1 MVCQRPPRARS
12 GHGESILM
20 PYGRYFD
27 EFQIGQSFK
36 HWPGRTISEA
46 DDTWF
51 SLLTMNQHPVH
62 IDAHYAAGT
71 QHGQRLVVGP
81 LVFSIVVGMSVA
93 DLSGRAIA
101 NLDYS
106 EVKHVGPVFHGD
118 TIYAESRIADL
129 RESKS
134 KPDRGL
140 VFVESRGF
148 NQRGETVLTLK
159 RTFLV
164 PKRPHE
170 SQ

>member
-1 MVCQRPPRARS
+1 
-12 GHGESILM
+12 M

-27 EFQIGQSFK
+27 EFQVGQSFK

-118 TIYAESRIADL
+118 TIYAESRVADL

-140 VFVESRGF
+140 VSVESRGF

-164 PKRPHE
+164 PKRPRE

>member
-1 MVCQRPPRARS
+1 
-12 GHGESILM
+12 M

-27 EFQIGQSFK
+27 EFQVGQSFK

-118 TIYAESRIADL
+118 TIYAESLVADL

-140 VFVESRGF
+140 VSVESRGF

-164 PKRPHE
+164 PKRPRE

>member
-27 EFQIGQSFK
+27 EFQVGQSFK

-118 TIYAESRIADL
+118 TIYAESRVADL

-164 PKRPHE
+164 PKRPRE

>member
-1 MVCQRPPRARS
+1 
-12 GHGESILM
+12 M

-27 EFQIGQSFK
+27 EFEIGQVFR
-36 HWPGRTISEA
+36 HWPGRTITEA

-93 DLSGRAIA
+93 DISGRAIA

-106 EVKHVGPVFHGD
+106 EVKHVAPVFHGD
-118 TIYAESRIADL
+118 TVYAESRITDL
-129 RESKS
+129 RESRS

-140 VFVESRGF
+140 VHVASRGF

-159 RTFLV
+159 RTVLV
-164 PKRPHE
+164 PRRSRDCE
-170 SQ
+170 